1 MTIHPLRSCADL
13 FRLVQCIPDFRLYRH
28 LQEEFGF
35 DPWHVKSPYRRRP
48 YKRRVV
54 AMIDDFAPQTVVEIG
69 CGLGE
74 IISHTKAPRRFGIDL
89 EAAVIE
95 AAKSLH
101 GSAVTFH
108 QGDLRKPEEIAAVVG
123 GPIDVLVAVN
133 WPHMLPFEEIEKA
146 IAGLQ
151 AQTPVRRLVIDTIY
165 PDRTG
170 YQHYHTRKDVERLGE
185 VTATVPGG
193 DFIRDLHAVRLS
205 Q

>member
-1 MTIHPLRSCADL
+1 MRS
-13 FRLVQCIPDFRLYRH
+13 IPDFRRYGH

-35 DPWHVKSPYRRRP
+35 DHWHVKSPYRRRP

-54 AMIDDFAPQTVVEIG
+54 AVIDGFAPETVVEIG

-74 IISHTKAPRRFGIDL
+74 IICRIKAPRRFGFDL

-95 AAKSLH
+95 GAKALH
-101 GSAVTFH
+101 GSAVVFH
-108 QGDLRKPEEIAAVVG
+108 QGDLCKPVAIAAIVG

-133 WPHMLPFEEIEKA
+133 WPHMLAFEEIEQS
-146 IAGLQ
+146 IADLR

-165 PDRTG
+165 PDRSG
-170 YQHYHTRKDVERLGE
+170 YQHYHTRRDVERLGE